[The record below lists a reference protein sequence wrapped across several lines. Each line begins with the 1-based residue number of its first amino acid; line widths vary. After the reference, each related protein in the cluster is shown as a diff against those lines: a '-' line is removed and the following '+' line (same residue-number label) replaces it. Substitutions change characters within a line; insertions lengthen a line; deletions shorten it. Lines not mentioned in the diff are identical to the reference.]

1 MDKQV
6 VAVMHSLEQKEGVLR
21 ELEIKGVEEEN
32 IQIIFREDKDAK
44 FYSKHFEKGD
54 YVVIVKVE
62 KDIGHI
68 PVEQEETVQ
77 EHRTPKGHHH
87 QPHHQMKQGL

>member
-6 VAVMHSLEQKEGVLR
+6 VAVMHSLEQKQGVLR
-21 ELEIKGVEEEN
+21 ELEIKGVKEEDV
-32 IQIIFREDKDAK
+32 QILHREDEEAEQYQKYFK
-44 FYSKHFEKGD
+44 QGD
-54 YVVIVKVE
+54 YVVIVEVE

-68 PVEQEETVQ
+68 PVEQEETVN

-87 QPHHQMKQGL
+87 QPHHQMKHGL

>member
-6 VAVMHSLEQKEGVLR
+6 VAILQSLEQKKGVMR
-21 ELEIKGVEEEN
+21 ELEIKGIKKNN
-32 IQIIFREDKDAK
+32 IDIIHRDDEAASL
-44 FYSKHFEKGD
+44 YTRHFEKGD
-54 YVVIVKVE
+54 YVVVVE
-62 KDIGHI
+62 VQKEIGHI
-68 PVEQEETVQ
+68 PVEEEETLS

>member
-6 VAVMHSLEQKEGVLR
+6 VAIMHSLDQKEGVLR
-21 ELEIKGVEEEN
+21 ELEIKGVDEEN
-32 IQIIFREDKDAK
+32 VQIIHRDDEDAK
-44 FYSKHFEKGD
+44 LYSKHFEQGD
-54 YVVIVKVE
+54 YVVIVEVE

-68 PVEQEETVQ
+68 PVDKEETVNQ
-77 EHRTPKGHHH
+77 QRTPKDHHH